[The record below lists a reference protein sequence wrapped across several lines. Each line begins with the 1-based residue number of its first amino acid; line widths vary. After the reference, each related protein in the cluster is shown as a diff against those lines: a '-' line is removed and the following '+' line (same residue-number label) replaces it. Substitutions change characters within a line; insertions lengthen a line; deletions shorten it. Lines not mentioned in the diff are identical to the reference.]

1 MKTNH
6 KVNMKQLSNCQVGI
20 TKAAKQALVKLAAE
34 SKKKVP
40 LSQGA
45 IASKLILSA
54 KVEDL
59 WSGR

>member
-1 MKTNH
+1 
-6 KVNMKQLSNCQVGI
+6 MKQLSNCQVGI

-34 SKKKVP
+34 SKKNIP